1 MVVVQMKG
9 QIFIMVA
16 ILVLVILFIMRSG
29 TRPFVIKPK
38 SLLFENFLNLK
49 SELINTVDT
58 SILKQQDISSNLDN
72 FMNFATDIF
81 EQKGYEAD
89 LNYSISTSGNE
100 ITVFMNLSLEL
111 EGSYLRDNL
120 IVNRKVY
127 T

>member
-1 MVVVQMKG
+1 MKG

-16 ILVLVILFIMRSG
+16 ILVLVVLFIMRSG

-49 SELINTVDT
+49 NELINTVDT

-111 EGSYLRDNL
+111 EDSYLRDNL